1 MDYRTLVIAAC
12 AFAVAGFAQPGHAET
27 VATDSGIAVKQ
38 SEVAT
43 PTRGMTMNQVQSKF
57 GAPVTK
63 VPAVGKPPIAR
74 WEYPGF
80 VVYFELDHVIHSVV
94 TAAAPAT
101 SEPSAT

>member
-1 MDYRTLVIAAC
+1 MDYRTLVVAAALAC
-12 AFAVAGFAQPGHAET
+12 GLAGLAQSARAET
-27 VATDSGIAVKQ
+27 VATDGGIAVKQ
-38 SEVAT
+38 SDVAT

-57 GAPVTK
+57 GEPVTK

-94 TAAAPAT
+94 TTSAAPAT
-101 SEPSAT
+101 SAP